1 MEKCGKPNQAAWLT
15 RVKSTAFP
23 SPKTLVITP
32 YSRQAT
38 IKPTRI
44 NNRWIMPRVNTATS
58 PIHSTVI
65 TAIQLS
71 KAEAD
76 TLFTAIGAKFRP
88 IAITTAPVTT
98 GGISRSIQRV
108 PIFITTR
115 PMTV

>member
-1 MEKCGKPNQAAWLT
+1 MWQTEPGSMADESKIDG
-15 RVKSTAFP
+15 FP

-38 IKPTRI
+38 INPTRI

-76 TLFTAIGAKFRP
+76 TFSLR
-88 IAITTAPVTT
+88 
-98 GGISRSIQRV
+98 
-108 PIFITTR
+108 
-115 PMTV
+115 